1 MVRAEDESSAVLYAE
16 FEGRG
21 VLLTGNAGSRA
32 LRRACSF
39 AEELGIS
46 MPSSLRLLQVPNHGD
61 PDHLSSDVL
70 DRLVGKRRS
79 PGTREPDRYVKSAFV
94 ASGRDGPAL
103 GYGITAAA
111 LKRRGVMTFLTQG
124 AHLHHAHDMPER
136 GWSRARIR

>member
-1 MVRAEDESSAVLYAE
+1 VVRAEDEASAVLYAE

-46 MPSSLRLLQVPNHGD
+46 MPSSLRLLQVPNHGN
-61 PDHLSSDVL
+61 PDNLSSDVL
-70 DRLVGKRRS
+70 DRLVGKRRP
-79 PGTREPDRYVKSAFV
+79 PGAHEADGYVKSAFV
-94 ASGRDGPAL
+94 SSGREGPAL

-111 LKRRGVMTFLTQG
+111 LKRRGVLSFLTQG
-124 AHLHHAHDMPER
+124 THLHHSHDMPER